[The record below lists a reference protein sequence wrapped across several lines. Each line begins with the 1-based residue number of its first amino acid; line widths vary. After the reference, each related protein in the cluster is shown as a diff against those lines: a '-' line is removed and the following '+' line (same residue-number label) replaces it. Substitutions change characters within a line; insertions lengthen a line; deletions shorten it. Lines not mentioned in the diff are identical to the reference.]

1 MNNAAK
7 NTEVHVSLQIMVS
20 SGYMPRNGIAGSYS
34 SSIFSFI
41 LWTLHTVFYSGCT
54 NIHFHQQCR
63 RVPFS
68 PHPFQ
73 HLLFVDFLI
82 RAVLTGVRWYF
93 IAVLICFSLIVSN
106 VEKLSIFFL
115 CLCYT
120 PPPPLGCEGSVLEV
134 RPDDLEG
141 LLYVEC
147 LCCPVFSV
155 ETLWTQP
162 VQ

>member
-1 MNNAAK
+1 MLLRTQK
-7 NTEVHVSLQIMVS
+7 CTYL
-20 SGYMPRNGIAGSYS
+20 
-34 SSIFSFI
+34 FK
-41 LWTLHTVFYSGCT
+41 LWFHLDICLGMGLLDLIVALLLVFFLWNLHTVFYSGCT

-68 PHPFQ
+68 PHPPQ

-93 IAVLICFSLIVSN
+93 IAVSICFSLIVSN